1 VVDEAATPVAVGI
14 EELAA
19 LGPEWE
25 ALGRAVRASPFT
37 RPAWIGAWWHAFGKG
52 ELVARTARIGG
63 RLVGV
68 LPLAETGG
76 TLIAPTNRDTPE
88 FATVA
93 ESDEARRAL
102 LADAFAMEPSRLQVE
117 FLRAGGPDSV
127 AIRELAGAR
136 RFRLE
141 ERPTRRSLYLD
152 ISGDFEEFERARLG
166 SRDRGS
172 LNRFARRLAEQG
184 SVSFEVEDGKSELEG
199 LLGEGYELEHS
210 GWKTAAGTS
219 IAARP
224 EARRFYDELGRRS
237 ALAGTLRL
245 SFLRLDGRAIAFQY
259 GLEDAGIHY
268 FLKTGFDPGFAKY
281 APGRLLLRD
290 LIRRAFDLGLKRFEL
305 LGSEERYKRQWTDAA
320 HDWVLLDAFAP
331 TFRGRTSFFVQRSGR
346 RIRSALGSAA
356 RRAGGLR
363 G

>member
-1 VVDEAATPVAVGI
+1 MVDGAATRVAVDI
-14 EELAA
+14 EKLDA

-25 ALGRAVRASPFT
+25 ALGRAVGASPFT
-37 RPAWIGAWWHAFGKG
+37 RPAWIGAWWQAFGKG
-52 ELVARTARIGG
+52 ELVVRAARAEG

-68 LPLAETGG
+68 LPLARTGG
-76 TLIAPTNRDTPE
+76 GLLAPTVRDTPE

-93 ESDEARRAL
+93 EGDEARGAL
-102 LADAFAMEPSRLQVE
+102 LADAFAAEPSRLRVE
-117 FLRAGGPDSV
+117 FLLAGGPDAV
-127 AIRELAGAR
+127 AIRELARAR

-141 ERPTRRSLYLD
+141 ERPTRRSLYLE
-152 ISGDFEEFERARLG
+152 ISGDFEEFERTRLG

-184 SVSFEVEDGKSELEG
+184 TVSFEVADGTSGLEG
-199 LLGEGYELEHS
+199 LLREGYELEQS
-210 GWKTAAGTS
+210 GWKTAGGTS

-224 EARRFYDELGRRS
+224 DARRFYDELGRRS
-237 ALAGTLRL
+237 ASAGTLRL

-259 GLEDAGIHY
+259 GLEDAGTYY
-268 FLKTGFDPGFAKY
+268 FLKTGFDPGFARY

-290 LIRRAFDLGLKRFEL
+290 LIRRAFELGLKRFEF

-331 TFRGRTSFFVQRSGR
+331 TLRGRTAFFAQRYGR
-346 RIRSALGSAA
+346 RLRSTLGSAA